1 MTIPPNG
8 SFRTA
13 ATAGLISLGFLLAAC
28 SGTASQAQIDA
39 CKNGLSQAY
48 SEFEQAKADGFGGA
62 IAMTKAGSLLS
73 AAKVQQQFEKYPN
86 CIDKVK
92 RARHYIQQARSGGG

>member
-1 MTIPPNG
+1 MKFEFSG
-8 SFRTA
+8 SIRTA
-13 ATAGLISLGFLLAAC
+13 TTAGVLVLGLLLGAC
-28 SGTASQAQIDA
+28 SGQASQAQIDA

-62 IAMTKAGSLLS
+62 VAMTKAGSLLS

-92 RARHYIQQARSGGG
+92 RARHYIQQARNGGG

>member
-1 MTIPPNG
+1 MRINSNRPL
-8 SFRTA
+8 RTVA
-13 ATAGLISLGFLLAAC
+13 AAGLLSLGLLVAAC
-28 SGTASQAQIDA
+28 AGNAPPSQVAA

-62 IAMTKAGSLLS
+62 VAMTKAGSLLS
-73 AAKVQQQFEKYPN
+73 AAKIQQQFEKYPN

-92 RARHYIQQARSGGG
+92 RARHYIRQARSGGG

>member
-1 MTIPPNG
+1 MRFKAN
-8 SFRTA
+8 RTMSIA
-13 ATAGLISLGFLLAAC
+13 ATAGFLAVGLFLAAC
-28 SGTASQAQIDA
+28 SGTASPAQASA

-62 IAMTKAGSLLS
+62 VAMTKAGSLLS
-73 AAKVQQQFEKYPN
+73 AAKIQQQFEKYPN

-92 RARHYIQQARSGGG
+92 RARVYIRQARNGGS

>member
-1 MTIPPNG
+1 MKFEVNRSMKI
-8 SFRTA
+8 A
-13 ATAGLISLGFLLAAC
+13 ATAGVLSLGLLVAAC
-28 SGTASQAQIDA
+28 AGTAPPGQVNA

-48 SEFEQAKADGFGGA
+48 AEFERAKTDGFGGA
-62 IAMTKAGSLLS
+62 VAMTKAGSLLS

-92 RARHYIQQARSGGG
+92 RARHYIRQARAGGG